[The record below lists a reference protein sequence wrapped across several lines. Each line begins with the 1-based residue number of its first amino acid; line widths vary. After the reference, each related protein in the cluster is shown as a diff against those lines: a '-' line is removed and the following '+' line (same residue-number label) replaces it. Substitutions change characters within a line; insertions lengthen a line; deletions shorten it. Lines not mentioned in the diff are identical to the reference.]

1 MEPIRHFENATKV
14 RQIRTPK
21 YLKHIVFSTHNG
33 QCLYCAC
40 ALQSKLWGTVQL
52 IPRSMGGMKSS
63 DNLAPACRSCI
74 AKHANSDVIG
84 VLRSNP
90 ALPKSHI
97 DKVLAL
103 RSSVLTNSSNH
114 LTQLSKTTPV
124 AAVRDQI
131 NRRGQQE
138 RAVVFVHHG
147 ASVLMCLCKK
157 SGSTQRV
164 AELAV
169 LFRMLKGVVV
179 AENTSTGMIVFSL
192 DHMQFNRV
200 VWALIENNVLLREV
214 QSHVSVPFNDPT
226 NWRTYWNRTYINPQ
240 DNARRRGRGERPAP
254 SPVKRAY
261 SAKPGAVRARRHYRK
276 RCIAECEK
284 KLQAARDIDLK
295 YLAGLSINLEQRNE
309 VVMSALK
316 DFLKEQGPLSGP

>member
-1 MEPIRHFENATKV
+1 MDPLNHFKRALIV
-14 RQIRTPK
+14 RQVRTPR
-21 YLKHIVFSTHNG
+21 YLKQIVFSNHSG

-40 ALQSKLWGTVQL
+40 PLQSKSWGVVQL

-63 DNLAPACRSCI
+63 DNLAPSCRSCI
-74 AKHANSDVIG
+74 AKHANSDVMG
-84 VLRSNP
+84 VLRSN
-90 ALPKSHI
+90 AAHPKSHL
-97 DKVLAL
+97 DKVLGL

-114 LTQLSKTTPV
+114 LTQLSRTTPV

-147 ASVLMCLCKK
+147 ATVLVCLCKK

-179 AENTSTGMIVFSL
+179 AEDKSTGMIVFSL
-192 DHMQFNRV
+192 DHTQFNRV
-200 VWALIENNVLLREV
+200 VWALIENNVLLREMPSRETV
-214 QSHVSVPFNDPT
+214 AYNDPA
-226 NWRTYWNRTYINPQ
+226 NWRTFWNRTYINPQ
-240 DNARRRGRGERPAP
+240 DNARRRGRSERPAP
-254 SPVKRAY
+254 NPVKRAY
-261 SAKPGAVRARRHYRK
+261 STNPGAVRARRHYKK
-276 RCIAECEK
+276 RCIAQCEK
-284 KLQAARDIDLK
+284 QLQAARDIDLK

-309 VVMSALK
+309 LVMSALK
-316 DFLKEQGPLSGP
+316 DFLK